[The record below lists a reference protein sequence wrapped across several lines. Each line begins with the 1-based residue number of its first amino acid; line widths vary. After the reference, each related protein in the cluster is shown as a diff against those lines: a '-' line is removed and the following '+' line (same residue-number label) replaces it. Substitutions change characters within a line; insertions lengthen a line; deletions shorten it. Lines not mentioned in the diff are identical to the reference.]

1 MPLKLENKKQEILD
15 LLDKGYNTNDIAREL
30 DEYQQAVRNV
40 IKKYKP
46 ELSFIKN
53 KGNAPNYFTTIDTH
67 AKSYFLGFIAADGAI
82 VKNTNSN
89 TYELTITIHNK
100 DIDILNFFKKELNCD
115 HKISNNL
122 GSNKNLCRFRISDK
136 QLTKDLF
143 SLGIVP
149 NKSLILSSF
158 INKIPNEFFNSFLL
172 GYFDGDGSI
181 YITKSKKY
189 YINIR
194 GTENLLTDY
203 LTYFNINK
211 KLYKYDSTF
220 QLVLGSKEHL
230 FTFFN
235 KLYKDS
241 PIYLKRKHEI
251 FQNFLKEKC
260 QDKTIS
266 SPCIST

>member
-1 MPLKLENKKQEILD
+1 MKDSTINTQYFKEINSYNKAYL
-15 LLDKGYNTNDIAREL
+15 
-30 DEYQQAVRNV
+30 
-40 IKKYKP
+40 
-46 ELSFIKN
+46 
-53 KGNAPNYFTTIDTH
+53 
-67 AKSYFLGFIAADGAI
+67 LGFIAADGAI
-82 VKNTNSN
+82 VQNKNTN
-89 TYELTITIHNK
+89 TKTLTITIHAK
-100 DIDILNFFKKELNCD
+100 DIAVLELLKSELNSSLNIKD
-115 HKISNNL
+115 ITYKSKSLLSYKLDVNHK
-122 GSNKNLCRFRISDK
+122 RFTTSRKEIIQDLEK
-136 QLTKDLF
+136 VGLT
-143 SLGIVP
+143 S
-149 NKSLILSSF
+149 NKSLTMPNLVVNIPKKYRKAF
-158 INKIPNEFFNSFLL
+158 IL

-230 FTFFN
+230 YTFFN

-266 SPCIST
+266 SPLT